1 MRCYIYGLI
10 ICISGINFGYA
21 LTSASVVNMKHVM
34 HNYHVTISGPAISSL
49 LIGMV
54 PIGGIFGA
62 AFNQLFLQFFNRKNS
77 LYVILIILWIGL
89 GLIMIY
95 NMYAIVIGRFI

>member
-1 MRCYIYGLI
+1 
-10 ICISGINFGYA
+10 
-21 LTSASVVNMKHVM
+21 MKHII
-34 HNYHVTISGPAISSL
+34 HNYHVTIPGPEISSL

-77 LYVILIILWIGL
+77 LYVMLIILWIGL
-89 GLIMIY
+89 GLILIY
-95 NMYAIVIGRFI
+95 NMYTIVIGRFI